1 MEMKI
6 PQGITLDF
14 EGNTLVVKGPKGELK
29 KAYDN
34 ETVMVTVKDGEVAFT
49 TPLKARRSVNAAVN
63 TVRAHV
69 RNMFEG
75 VANGYV
81 QKLSVIYSHF
91 PITVEAKPGE
101 VLIKNFLGEKSV
113 RRARVMGSVKVEVK
127 KQDITISGF
136 DKEEVGQTAA
146 NIHLATRIVGRDNRK
161 FQDGIY
167 LVQ

>member
-1 MEMKI
+1 MKI
-6 PQGITLDF
+6 PEGITLNV
-14 EGNTLVVKGPKGELK
+14 EGNMLVVKGPKGGIK
-29 KAYDN
+29 KVFDN
-34 ETVMVTVKDGEVAFT
+34 ETVNVTIKDGEVTFS
-49 TPLKARRSVNAAVN
+49 TPLKARRKVNAAVN

-75 VANGYV
+75 ASNGYV

-127 KQDITISGF
+127 KQDITVSGS

-146 NIHLATRIVGRDNRK
+146 NMHLATRIVGRDNRK